1 MGRDG
6 REIEGTPELT
16 RYRGVNTLGTFLG
29 RRCLTNQF
37 EFQTRRLSMNKPDL
51 NVTPLIDVLLVLL
64 IIFMVVSPVKPSKF
78 DARIP
83 REPKDEI
90 AEVNPKT
97 LIVTLDPTMSLTL
110 NTEKLDAT
118 VASAD
123 ALIDRLKNVF
133 EARSRNME
141 TERTVFIKAPK
152 SIDYGTVAKV
162 VDAVKQS
169 GAAPI
174 SLQIDRLD

>member
-1 MGRDG
+1 MSKP
-6 REIEGTPELT
+6 EI
-16 RYRGVNTLGTFLG
+16 
-29 RRCLTNQF
+29 
-37 EFQTRRLSMNKPDL
+37 

-64 IIFMVVSPVKPSKF
+64 IIFMVVTPVKPSKF

-83 REPKDEI
+83 SPPTNEP
-90 AEVNPKT
+90 VNVNINT
-97 LIVTLDPTMSLTL
+97 LIVTVDESTALTL

-118 VASAD
+118 VASPE
-123 ALIDRLKNVF
+123 ALIERLKQVF
-133 EARSRNME
+133 EERARNLE
-141 TERTVFIKAPK
+141 NERTVFIRAPK

-162 VDAVKQS
+162 VDAIKQS